1 MLEIKSVSK
10 SFPGVKALDRVSMH
24 FQAGKIH
31 ALLGENGA
39 GKSTLIKII
48 CGIHQPDEGELSLNG
63 QPVVLKSYHD
73 AIEKQISIVHQEIQ
87 VVPLAS
93 VAENIMLDKLDSFT
107 KRGFVDWKALNEAA
121 VKYMQMVELDVPYSA
136 EVKYLSAAQKQLVQI
151 ARGLSSGARLLL
163 LDEPTSSLT
172 QHESKL
178 LFVLLNKLKEQGVAI
193 VFVSHKLEEVLS
205 ISDQVTVLR
214 DGRFIGTEETRN
226 LDRNAI
232 VSMMIGRT
240 VNNDFRGFLDVQ
252 DDAIVL
258 EARNLKNE
266 FFDDLSLS
274 LKKGEI
280 LGLYGLV
287 GSGRTEFAKSVI
299 GEHPIQSGELRVN
312 GRTARIRSVSDALE
326 KYKIGYVTENRK
338 EEGLILSDSITVNV
352 TITVWERFS
361 KVLGWLLPQTDA
373 ELARVMIKRLAIK
386 TPSDIERVGNL
397 SGGNQQK
404 VSIAKWVLADCDI
417 LIIDEPS
424 VGVDVGAKESIHELI
439 WKMAKD
445 EGKTIILISS
455 DMPEMI
461 SLARR
466 ILVFKEFRIVGEL
479 ADLNTKEYSYAETS
493 ERIGACFA

>member
-10 SFPGVKALDRVSMH
+10 SFPGVKALDRVSMR
-24 FQAGKIH
+24 FQPGKIH

-48 CGIHQPDEGELSLNG
+48 CGIYQPDEGELFLNG

-93 VAENIMLDKLDSFT
+93 VAENIMLDKLDSFK
-107 KRGFVDWKALNEAA
+107 KRGLVDWKALNEVAIR
-121 VKYMQMVELDVPYSA
+121 YMEMVELDVPHSS

-172 QHESKL
+172 QHESNL

-193 VFVSHKLEEVLS
+193 VFVSHKLEEVLA

-240 VNNDFRGFLDVQ
+240 VNYDFRGFLDVQ
-252 DDAIVL
+252 DNPIVL
-258 EARNLKNE
+258 EARNLKNK
-266 FFDDLSLS
+266 FFDGLSLS

-287 GSGRTEFAKSVI
+287 GSGRTEFAKSLI
-299 GEHPIQSGELRVN
+299 GEYPLQGGEIRINGQS
-312 GRTARIRSVSDALE
+312 ARIRSVSDAVE

-338 EEGLILSDSITVNV
+338 EEGLILSDSISVNV
-352 TITVWERFS
+352 TITVWEQVAKLF
-361 KVLGWLLPQTDA
+361 GWLNPQTDA
-373 ELARVMIKRLAIK
+373 DLARKMIKRLAIK
-386 TPSDIERVGNL
+386 TPSAIERVGNL

-404 VSIAKWVLADCDI
+404 VSLAKWILADCDI

-439 WKMAKD
+439 WKMAKE

-466 ILVFKEFRIVGEL
+466 ILIFKEFKIVGEL
-479 ADLNTKEYSYAETS
+479 DDLNSKEYSYAETS

>member
-24 FQAGKIH
+24 FESGKIH

-48 CGIHQPDEGELSLNG
+48 CGIYRPDEGELYLNG
-63 QPVVLKSYHD
+63 SPIVLSSYHD
-73 AIEKQISIVHQEIQ
+73 AIDKQISIVHQEIQ

-93 VAENIMLDKLDSFT
+93 VAENIMLDKLDRF
-107 KRGFVDWKALNEAA
+107 KRRGFVDWQRLNDEAIQ
-121 VKYMQMVELDVPYSA
+121 YMKMVELDVPYSSP
-136 EVKYLSAAQKQLVQI
+136 VKDLSAAQKQLVQI

-178 LFVLLNKLKEQGVAI
+178 LFVLLEKLKEQGVAI
-193 VFVSHKLEEVLS
+193 VFVSHKLEEVLA

-214 DGRFIGTEETRN
+214 DGRYIGSEETRN

-240 VNNDFRGFLDVQ
+240 VNNDFRGFLNLQ
-252 DDAIVL
+252 NNPIVL
-258 EARNLKNE
+258 ETRNLTNRY
-266 FFDDLSLS
+266 FDGLSLS
-274 LKKGEI
+274 LQKGEI

-287 GSGRTEFAKSVI
+287 GSGRTEFAKSII
-299 GEHPIQSGELRVN
+299 GEFPVQGGEILIN
-312 GRTARIRSVSDALE
+312 GLPVRIRSVSDALE

-338 EEGLILSDSITVNV
+338 EEGLILSDTITVNM
-352 TITVWERFS
+352 TITVWQRFANIF
-361 KVLGWLLPQTDA
+361 GWLNPRRDT
-373 ELARVMIKRLAIK
+373 ELARKMI
-386 TPSDIERVGNL
+386 EHNL

-404 VSIAKWVLADCDI
+404 VSIAKWILADCDI

-424 VGVDVGAKESIHELI
+424 VGVDVGAKESIHNLI
-439 WKMAKD
+439 WKMARD

-466 ILVFKEFRIVGEL
+466 ILVFKEFKIVGEL
-479 ADLNTKEYSYAETS
+479 DDLNEKEYSYAETS

>member
-24 FQAGKIH
+24 FESGKIH

-48 CGIHQPDEGELSLNG
+48 CGIYRPDEGELYLNG
-63 QPVVLKSYHD
+63 SPIVLSSYHD
-73 AIEKQISIVHQEIQ
+73 AIDKQISIVHQEIQ

-93 VAENIMLDKLDSFT
+93 VAENIMLDKLDRF
-107 KRGFVDWKALNEAA
+107 KRRGFVDWQRLNDEAIQ
-121 VKYMQMVELDVPYSA
+121 YMKMVELDVPYSSP
-136 EVKYLSAAQKQLVQI
+136 VKDLSAAQKQLVQI

-178 LFVLLNKLKEQGVAI
+178 LFVLLEKLKEQGVAI
-193 VFVSHKLEEVLS
+193 VFVSHKLEEVLA

-214 DGRFIGTEETRN
+214 DGRYIGSEETRN

-240 VNNDFRGFLDVQ
+240 VNNDFRGFLNLQ
-252 DDAIVL
+252 NNPIVL
-258 EARNLKNE
+258 ETRNLTNRY
-266 FFDDLSLS
+266 FDGLSLS
-274 LKKGEI
+274 LQKGEI

-287 GSGRTEFAKSVI
+287 GSGRTEFAKSII
-299 GEHPIQSGELRVN
+299 GEFPVQGGEILIN
-312 GRTARIRSVSDALE
+312 GLPVRIRSVSDALE

-338 EEGLILSDSITVNV
+338 EEGLILSDTITVNM
-352 TITVWERFS
+352 TITVWQRFANIF
-361 KVLGWLLPQTDA
+361 GWLNPRRDT
-373 ELARVMIKRLAIK
+373 ELARKMIEHLAVK
-386 TPSDIERVGNL
+386 TPSDTERVGNL

-404 VSIAKWVLADCDI
+404 VSIAKWILADCDI

-424 VGVDVGAKESIHELI
+424 VGVDVGAKESIHNLI
-439 WKMAKD
+439 WKMARD

-466 ILVFKEFRIVGEL
+466 ILVFKEFKIVGEL
-479 ADLNTKEYSYAETS
+479 DDLNEKEYSYAETS